1 MLLELNKISKSFN
14 SNPTQFFKHKSEN
27 KSVLNNISFRVDYGD
42 CIALLGKNG
51 SGKTTLL
58 KIISG
63 LLDHDHGDLALD
75 NLNENKIS
83 IVNTNDRSFFY
94 RLTIYE
100 NLRFFSAFNHP
111 FNKREFNAKTDEVLE
126 LLELT
131 EKKDSLY
138 MTLSSGEKKKVAFAR
153 AILRDAKIL
162 LFDEITSNLDIIARR
177 EILDFIENLLY
188 EKKINAVIFSTHS
201 LDEVIS
207 ISNKALI
214 LEDGYFKEEMAIT
227 KDTKIS
233 DIEKLF

>member
-1 MLLELNKISKSFN
+1 MLLKLNQISKSFN
-14 SNPTQFFKHKSEN
+14 SNPTQFFRNQSAD
-27 KSVLNNISFRVDYGD
+27 KSVLKNISFQVNYGD

-63 LLDHDHGDLALD
+63 LLDYDHGDLALD
-75 NLNENKIS
+75 NSRENKIS

-100 NLRFFSAFNHP
+100 NLRFFSAFNQS
-111 FNKREFNAKTDEVLE
+111 FSNNDFNAKVDEVLK

-162 LFDEITSNLDIIARR
+162 LFDEITSNLDIISKR
-177 EILDFIENLLY
+177 EILNFIENLLDGQ
-188 EKKINAVIFSTHS
+188 KINAVIFSTHS

-214 LEDGYFKEEMAIT
+214 LEDGLLKEETTIT
-227 KDTKIS
+227 KSTKLS

>member
-63 LLDHDHGDLALD
+63 LLDYDNGDLTLD
-75 NLNENKIS
+75 NLKENKIS

-100 NLRFFSAFNHP
+100 NLRFFSAFNHS
-111 FNKREFNAKTDEVLE
+111 FQKREFNAKADEVVE

>member
-1 MLLELNKISKSFN
+1 MILKLNQISKSFK
-14 SNPTQFFKHKSEN
+14 SNPTLFFTNKSKN
-27 KSVLNNISFRVDYGD
+27 KSVLNNISFHADYGD

-63 LLDHDHGDLALD
+63 LLDHDDGDLALD
-75 NLNENKIS
+75 NSMENKIS

-94 RLTIYE
+94 RLTIFE
-100 NLRFFSAFNHP
+100 NLRFFSAFNHS
-111 FNKREFNAKTDEVLE
+111 FNNNDFNEKVDEVLK
-126 LLELT
+126 LLKLT
-131 EKKDSLY
+131 EKKDSFY
-138 MTLSSGEKKKVAFAR
+138 MTLSTGEKKKVAFAR

-162 LFDEITSNLDIIARR
+162 LFDEITSNLDIIAKR
-177 EILDFIENLLY
+177 EILNFIQNLLNGQQ
-188 EKKINAVIFSTHS
+188 INAVIFSTHS

-214 LEDGYFKEEMAIT
+214 LEDGFLKKEIAIT
-227 KDTKIS
+227 KDSKIR